1 MKFMRFSICLSITP
15 NGTVK
20 RMKAVYLKSHNGMTL
35 FHTYDKE
42 PFRQRVR
49 AFMQSVDGKGGH

>member
-1 MKFMRFSICLSITP
+1 
-15 NGTVK
+15 
-20 RMKAVYLKSHNGMTL
+20 L

-49 AFMQSVDGKGGH
+49 DFLASDADGTESLEMLGSRTPQATPRPLYRDPIA